1 MKQHAI
7 TLAHGTYT
15 ELKDTEGR
23 QGNGRQAALAGH
35 SGNQRGAD
43 PFSQGAANPAVP
55 EAARPVFATVP
66 VGIFRERLCAPQ
78 RPGPQN
84 MGAETVRLHHVH
96 PVRAG
101 GHHPLP

>member
-15 ELKDTEGR
+15 ELKDTEGAK
-23 QGNGRQAALAGH
+23 GTEDKLLWLDI
-35 SGNQRGAD
+35 QRGAD

-66 VGIFRERLCAPQ
+66 VGVFRERLCAPQ